1 MALVEL
7 PATSKVYPKTTTDDC
22 LKDKVMIRSRILGL
36 SKKKIVDDLTT
47 RFIKD
52 KLPLKRVLID
62 GTPQLFSFFLSY
74 LFFLENNIA
83 FCNDMT

>member
-36 SKKKIVDDLTT
+36 SKKKN
-47 RFIKD
+47 R
-52 KLPLKRVLID
+52 
-62 GTPQLFSFFLSY
+62 
-74 LFFLENNIA
+74 
-83 FCNDMT
+83 